1 MSKRSI
7 KQVAH
12 LSSRLPPTPDPN
24 WFQIFCGE
32 GNNGLNFLNEKLKM
46 KQKFCCSKLCLPTRS
61 ETTTTTTTWRWR
73 RRRRDTDGHAWRRYK
88 QKRFLKEPLV
98 GTARGALKKFNQQN
112 VTAVAAFSL
121 LGSLSR
127 RSVGSGCRLVVHF
140 SRPFPTHML
149 GNAWNARSLTAVWS
163 FNKCI
168 SVMFTSL
175 AKLRLLLLYTVLSLL
190 THITHTLVGTN
201 IQMKYTTTLVCC
213 GGCSKSRNLPSSN
226 PSLSLSTLLCCIL

>member
-7 KQVAH
+7 KQTAKIVVKIASNSGSKLVPDK
-12 LSSRLPPTPDPN
+12 LS
-24 WFQIFCGE
+24 FCGE

-46 KQKFCCSKLCLPTRS
+46 KQKFCCKIIVFLQQQDQKQQQQLEDEEEEE
-61 ETTTTTTTWRWR
+61 ETQKRH
-73 RRRRDTDGHAWRRYK
+73 GHAWRRYK

-112 VTAVAAFSL
+112 VTAAVAAFSL

-149 GNAWNARSLTAVWS
+149 GNA
-163 FNKCI
+163 
-168 SVMFTSL
+168 
-175 AKLRLLLLYTVLSLL
+175 
-190 THITHTLVGTN
+190 
-201 IQMKYTTTLVCC
+201 
-213 GGCSKSRNLPSSN
+213 
-226 PSLSLSTLLCCIL
+226 